1 VESLQ
6 LRMSRF
12 EIPRLERNHMA
23 RRSNSAPKWSILLIP
38 DNFEAISG
46 RGAKFRDKF
55 DGRRSFVF
63 ETFPDNSA
71 LVWSWPRSSGGSLS
85 RMSCFEIPTLEN
97 NYMTRALRWK
107 RFCESNKLN
116 DKRAQSTPESSNF
129 PLILWERLLSRSS
142 ANNGW
147 ILLFEKCSAKL
158 MIFAT
163 KSEPLS
169 ESGVHGQ
176 DTPSSY
182 SPLNLTIPL
191 SQIASIGASLPT
203 VWALIPAVSPDLW
216 DLPVPTLHR

>member
-1 VESLQ
+1 
-6 LRMSRF
+6 
-12 EIPRLERNHMA
+12 MA

-116 DKRAQSTPESSNF
+116 DK
-129 PLILWERLLSRSS
+129 ERSPHRKVATFRSHCGVLVVSVVSEQWVDS
-142 ANNGW
+142 A
-147 ILLFEKCSAKL
+147 F
-158 MIFAT
+158 
-163 KSEPLS
+163 
-169 ESGVHGQ
+169 
-176 DTPSSY
+176 
-182 SPLNLTIPL
+182 
-191 SQIASIGASLPT
+191 
-203 VWALIPAVSPDLW
+203 
-216 DLPVPTLHR
+216 